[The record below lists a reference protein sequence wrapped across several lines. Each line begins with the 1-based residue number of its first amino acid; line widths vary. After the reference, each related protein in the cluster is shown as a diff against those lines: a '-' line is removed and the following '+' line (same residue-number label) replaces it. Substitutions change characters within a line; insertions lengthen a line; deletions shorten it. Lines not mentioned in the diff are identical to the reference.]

1 LARTKQG
8 QKLSDGTDTLAN
20 NLCIKCYHRYYC
32 ASEHAETTVK
42 ENKELVKFIYY
53 IMKDK

>member
-1 LARTKQG
+1 MARTKQG